1 MLNRCRQPLKSRL
14 ELHGR
19 ASMEKPELL
28 IVDDEVNTL
37 IVFKSFLEDNY
48 CVQTAENAGDALEI
62 FEKDKI
68 DLVIADQRMP
78 GMSGVD
84 MLCRMKE
91 LNPDCIRIILTAYA
105 DFSAVLQAVNEGDV
119 YKFVLKPWNLDEMSS
134 TIKQAL
140 EHLES
145 IRARERLLMELY
157 EKNKELK
164 KTAEE
169 LASAQD
175 ALINTE
181 KIAVVGKLAG
191 SLVHEISNHMT
202 TIYFVDRI
210 AQKYKND
217 EELQAFT
224 DSIKNL
230 NATVSGMLEV
240 YRHYASSGIL
250 HLRKRACDLNEVVN
264 EAVSIACNTSAA
276 KGRLITFEPVSKVE
290 AQVDKQKVMQ
300 VLINLIKNAAFATSE
315 QNGRVELSIEDRNEG
330 AVIRVSDNG
339 SGIPADVQERIWE
352 PFFSTKGDSGLGL
365 GLEICKTFIEGH
377 GGIID
382 FISSPDEGTTFSI
395 FFPKETEY

>member
-1 MLNRCRQPLKSRL
+1 
-14 ELHGR
+14 
-19 ASMEKPELL
+19 MEKPELL